1 MATRKPVFFIHG
13 GRVVRGTVARRT
25 TQHRMKVTASNY
37 VLSDG
42 TDQPIPLDFN
52 RVLGHEEIFS
62 RADELLALLPKPKR
76 QKRSA

>member
-1 MATRKPVFFIHG
+1 MASISPVFFIHG
-13 GRVVRGTVARRT
+13 GRVVRGSIKRRS
-25 TQHRMKVTASNY
+25 TQHRMKVQALNY
-37 VLSDG
+37 VLPDG
-42 TDQPIPLDFN
+42 SDQPIPLDFN